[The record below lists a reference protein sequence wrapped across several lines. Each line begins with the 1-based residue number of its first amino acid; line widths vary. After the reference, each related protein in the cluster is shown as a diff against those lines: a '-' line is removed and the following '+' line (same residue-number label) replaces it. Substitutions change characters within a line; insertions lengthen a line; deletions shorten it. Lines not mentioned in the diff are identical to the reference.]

1 MGTVININEITGRIN
16 TQKEFKRTD
25 PFKFDFCKPIG
36 DDTYLM
42 QIIKKYRKFSGYD
55 GHDFLGEI
63 QRRVLRVPALWP
75 LTNDKTNKQ

>member
-1 MGTVININEITGRIN
+1 ME
-16 TQKEFKRTD
+16 KEFKRID
-25 PFKFDFCKPIG
+25 PFKLDFGKPIC

-55 GHDFLGEI
+55 GYDFLGEI
-63 QRRVLRVPALWP
+63 QRRTLRVPALCS